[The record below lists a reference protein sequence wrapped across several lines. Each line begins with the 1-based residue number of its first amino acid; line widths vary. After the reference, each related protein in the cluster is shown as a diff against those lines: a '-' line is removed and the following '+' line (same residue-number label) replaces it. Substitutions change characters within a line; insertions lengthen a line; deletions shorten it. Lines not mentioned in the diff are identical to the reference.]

1 VKLIANQVA
10 NCIVVSAQIAA
21 RKMTGSE
28 IGDLRLIKKIHTEHL
43 KQAFKV
49 EHRGEPSSDPAH
61 RGVSA

>member
-1 VKLIANQVA
+1 
-10 NCIVVSAQIAA
+10 VVSAQIAG
-21 RKMTGSE
+21 RKLTGSD

-43 KQAFKV
+43 KQSLKR